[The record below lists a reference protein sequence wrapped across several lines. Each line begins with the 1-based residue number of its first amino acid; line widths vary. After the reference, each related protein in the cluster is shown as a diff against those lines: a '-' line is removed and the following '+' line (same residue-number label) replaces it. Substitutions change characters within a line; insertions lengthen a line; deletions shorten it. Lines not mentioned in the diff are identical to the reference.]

1 MQKLTRVTLSTGEM
15 AIYLD
20 GWYLTSTGD
29 GDHPQGLDDV
39 VTGLL
44 NMPGMRLEYIEA
56 ECPAQ
61 ADWCWNDVA
70 AVVFAGPQPRPGA
83 CTVAAFIARLSQYP
97 ADGLCCGTFWLQ
109 DDFLTLDA
117 ELTEEQVGQAM
128 EVAEDSH
135 DADIG
140 FNWEH
145 LRYAINA
152 VKRP

>member
-29 GDHPQGLDDV
+29 GDHAQGLDDV

-44 NMPGMRLEYIEA
+44 NMPGMRLEDIEA

-70 AVVFAGPQPRPGA
+70 AGAGGREPAASAARWPPLQCLKDVAALHLSATVRPDVRPVAGRKCRALTVAGLARRQGFAVAVMLTRSPPCAGHSVRSGGA
-83 CTVAAFIARLSQYP
+83 C
-97 ADGLCCGTFWLQ
+97 GL
-109 DDFLTLDA
+109 
-117 ELTEEQVGQAM
+117 
-128 EVAEDSH
+128 
-135 DADIG
+135 
-140 FNWEH
+140 
-145 LRYAINA
+145 R
-152 VKRP
+152 